1 MSLRREPRPH
11 PYLFFSEEDL
21 PGLKNRAG
29 RRPHDACYRLLLQ
42 TADRLLPEPIPTE
55 PAPENPHLRY
65 RYHAAGR
72 ALQSCGQVLAFAF
85 VLSGDQRYAARARD
99 WGLAFAGWT
108 RWASPA
114 DELPAAHTLL
124 GTALLYDWLG
134 DFLQPGE
141 RQKLRKAMVSQVR
154 ALHRRWQFGA
164 NAPSPMPPGSPYAWI
179 SLSAAGLGS
188 LALLHEEKEA
198 PTWAAECAELFQH
211 RILPASFGRQ
221 GEFLAAEVGWDFH
234 ALRYG
239 LLYCAG
245 LERCSGPNLH
255 LDSGLQAYPKFLLQ
269 NGIGDPLPNAVAGRF
284 SPSSPPLR
292 YLFLR
297 LAHISRTGELYSLA
311 LRDGLELPEDTPLE
325 WFYPYLHRTPYE
337 PERWYTVALSWDAAR
352 AEGTLAID
360 RQRWNFPIDDP
371 AFLARVDGVGFCAQA
386 SDFTVGTGS
395 QVDGAGFRAAGA
407 GFRLRHLGVRVGDDP
422 AVVLL
427 EQEAELQIGERQGRE
442 STAARLQAPE
452 LHLEFP
458 SGAAGMVWFQICKA
472 DLVDEAEIRL
482 TCGSQPG
489 VGLRL
494 TAAGRTPVQGADF
507 QTIDG
512 RGRSTPPGSWDGDQ
526 IWFDSPWEYLWCP
539 SEPPP
544 ERSIPRQSHHFL
556 DAGMALLRGDREADP
571 ELRFHGAN
579 GDFALQVDGHLLTG
593 LRAGSDATSEQL
605 APDGLPAPIPVG
617 NAPRVVLPSEA
628 DDGDCRESPAPLLF
642 RDGRIESF
650 FTSSAFDAVVG
661 NAVSGQV
668 APNLGGFRRSIA
680 YIKPDYFVLA
690 DDFNGAAE
698 CRIEWRIQALGQLS
712 LEAGRGLIRAGD
724 RQLELFLLQP
734 EGCSLERENADCLCA
749 QLTADEGKLLA
760 LLVPGRVGSSPP
772 FRPEAVDARGGYGLR
787 LGRGGSVDF
796 VLFRHPGQAN
806 LAVEGMR
813 TDAELLF
820 ARRGGRS
827 GLSLYGLVG
836 GTRLQV
842 RTELVRASCR
852 VDLCVRQTP
861 TRLGASLRADGD
873 LELRLVI
880 PGPPRAVRLDGVE
893 LAADAYGY
901 VAQGRRLVLE
911 LTAGLHQLEVTA
923 K

>member
-11 PYLFFSEEDL
+11 PYLFFSAEDL
-21 PGLKNRAG
+21 PALKNRAG
-29 RRPHDACYRLLLQ
+29 RRPHDACYHLLLQ
-42 TADRLLPEPIPTE
+42 SADRLLPEPIPAE
-55 PAPENPHLRY
+55 PAPRDPHLRY
-65 RYHAAGR
+65 RFHAAGR

-85 VLSGDQRYAARARD
+85 ALSGDPRYAVRARD

-114 DELPAAHTLL
+114 DELPAAHALL

-141 RQKLRKAMVSQVR
+141 RQELRTAMVSQVR
-154 ALHRRWQFGA
+154 ALHRRWQFGS
-164 NAPSPMPPGSPYAWI
+164 NSPSPMPPGSPSAWI

-188 LALLHEEKEA
+188 LALLHEEEEA

-221 GEFLAAEVGWDFH
+221 GEFLAAEVGWDFY

-255 LDSGLQAYPKFLLQ
+255 LDPGLRAYPEFLLQ
-269 NGIGDPLPNAVAGRF
+269 NGIGDPLPDAGTGRF
-284 SPSSPPLR
+284 PPSPHHLR

-297 LAHISRTGELYSLA
+297 LADVCRTGELYSLA
-311 LRDGLELPEDTPLE
+311 TRDGLGVPEGTPLE
-325 WFYPYLHRTPYE
+325 WFYPYLHRIPYE
-337 PERWYTVALSWDAAR
+337 PERWYTVALSWDAGR
-352 AEGTLAID
+352 AECTLAID
-360 RQRWNFPIDDP
+360 RQRWSFPIDDP
-371 AFLARVDGVGFCAQA
+371 ALLARVDGVRFCAQA
-386 SDFTVGTGS
+386 SDGTV
-395 QVDGAGFRAAGA
+395 AGA

-422 AVVLL
+422 AAVLL
-427 EQEAELQIGERQGRE
+427 EQEAELQIGDRQLRE
-442 STAARLQAPE
+442 PTAARLQAPE

-458 SGAAGMVWFQICKA
+458 SGTAGMVWFQICKA
-472 DLVDEAEIRL
+472 DLVDQAEIRL
-482 TCGSQPG
+482 ICGSQPG
-489 VGLRL
+489 AGLRL
-494 TAAGRTPVQGADF
+494 TAAGPTPVQGADF

-512 RGRSTPPGSWDGDQ
+512 RGRSTPPGSWSGGQ

-544 ERSIPRQSHHFL
+544 ERSIPRQSRHFL
-556 DAGMALLRGDREADP
+556 DAGMALLCGDRETDP
-571 ELRFHGAN
+571 QLRFHGAN
-579 GDFALQVDGHLLTG
+579 GDFALQVDGHLLIG
-593 LRAGSDATSEQL
+593 RRAGVDGAAAPL
-605 APDGLPAPIPVG
+605 APDGLPAPTAIA
-617 NAPRVVLPSEA
+617 NAPRIVASPQV
-628 DDGDCRESPAPLLF
+628 DDGDSRESPSPLPL

-668 APNLGGFRRSIA
+668 VPNPGGFRRSIA

-698 CRIEWRIQALGQLS
+698 CRMEWRIQALGDLS
-712 LEAGRGLIRAGD
+712 LEADRGLIRAGD

-734 EGCSLERENADCLCA
+734 DGFSFEREGADCMRVR
-749 QLTADEGKLLA
+749 LTADERKILA
-760 LLVPGRVGSSPP
+760 LLVPGRAGASPP
-772 FRPEAVDARGGYGLR
+772 FRPEAADARGGYGLR

-796 VLFRHPGQAN
+796 VLFRHPDQAN

-820 ARRGGRS
+820 ARRSGRS

-836 GTRLQV
+836 GTGLQV
-842 RTELVRASCR
+842 RTELARASCP

-861 TRLGASLRADGD
+861 TRLGASLRATGD

-880 PGPPRAVRLDGVE
+880 PGPPRAVRLDGAE

-911 LTAGLHQLEVTA
+911 LAAGLHQLEVTS